1 VPSRHRVLVIEDDDA
16 LRKVLEIRL
25 GLDGFEVAVAPDGEA
40 GLEVLVDFH
49 PDVVISDL
57 MMPRL
62 DGIGFCRAARSRPGL
77 ERLPIILLTAHQ
89 RDCDIDDIVRQLGGI
104 VYMGKPFNAGT
115 LTSTL
120 RGLVDGASPV
130 LAQ

>member
-1 VPSRHRVLVIEDDDA
+1 MPSRHRVLVIEDDDA

-25 GLDGFEVAVAPDGEA
+25 DLDGFEVASAPDGEA
-40 GLEVLVDFH
+40 GLEVLAGFH

-77 ERLPIILLTAHQ
+77 EHLPIVLLTAYQ
-89 RDCDIDDIVRQLGGI
+89 RDVDVEGELRQLGDI
-104 VYMGKPFNAGT
+104 VYMGKPFNATT
-115 LTSTL
+115 LARTL
-120 RGLVDGASPV
+120 HGLVDGASPA
-130 LAQ
+130 LAP